1 MSDTTSAKKT
11 REAGPSIP
19 SDRPEFVIAP
29 EGEGELWRESDFR
42 PTSNTFVAVLE
53 ALGLWHTGRP
63 PHEAF
68 STGARTEDHEVEEE
82 ETTEPPAE

>member
-1 MSDTTSAKKT
+1 MSDTTTAKKT
-11 REAGPSIP
+11 RGGARGVP

-29 EGEGELWRESDFR
+29 EGEGELWRESDFK

-53 ALGLWHTGRP
+53 ALGLWHTERP

-68 STGARTEDHEVEEE
+68 STVGRAEEQEVK
-82 ETTEPPAE
+82 ETKNSDPAAE